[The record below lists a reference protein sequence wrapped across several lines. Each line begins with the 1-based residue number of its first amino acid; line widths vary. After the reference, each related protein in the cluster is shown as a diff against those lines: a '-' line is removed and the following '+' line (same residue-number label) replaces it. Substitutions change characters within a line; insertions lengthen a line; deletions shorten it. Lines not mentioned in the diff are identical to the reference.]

1 MLASSFPLMQKKFL
15 LSTFATLLLLVVF
28 RAQAQQSAEEFY
40 GAPAPADFPQEEGV
54 PVDDNASALENVPEQ
69 TSGGVFE
76 KKPFTLAFAVREG
89 YDDNLFTTE
98 TDRAASFYTNM
109 AGGIT
114 YAAESSRLQLSA
126 ALNGGVTYYYTRPG
140 NKYDYTGALNLQGAY
155 KLTQRLTINFSTNTA
170 YLAQPDLT
178 IAGGTNRQNGDYIYS
193 STTVAGAY
201 EWSDK
206 FSTDT
211 KYNFTPF
218 VYVDSSLNDSQGR
231 IEQTLSQSFRWL
243 VLPKTTGVLEYRAN
257 PVTYFSAPL
266 NNFGQFF
273 LLGVDQI
280 FSSKFKITARGGAEL
295 RFYNT
300 DNDNPDYFGPFG
312 ELNGSYEYQKA
323 SSIGLN
329 MRYGTEGSGLNGA
342 PTRQTFRVGFN
353 LVQGITPKLS
363 FTGGMNYQ
371 NNFYNEFD
379 KQDASPEFY
388 ENIIEFSLGANFK
401 MTKNMILQGGYTYT
415 IDMAPESEQL
425 SYQRN
430 VAFVGMNL
438 DF

>member
-1 MLASSFPLMQKKFL
+1 MLKYIAFLTVCAAFSSAVAL
-15 LSTFATLLLLVVF
+15 
-28 RAQAQQSAEEFY
+28 AQQPAEEFY

-54 PVDDNASALENVPEQ
+54 PVDYNASALENAEVAISE
-69 TSGGVFE
+69 GAFE
-76 KKPFTLAFAVREG
+76 DNPFTFAFALREG

-98 TDRAASFYTNM
+98 TNRAESFYTNM
-109 AGGIT
+109 AGGIN
-114 YAAESSRLQLSA
+114 YAAESSRLQLAA

-140 NKYDYTGALNLQGAY
+140 NKVDYTGALNLQGVY
-155 KLTQRLTINFSTNTA
+155 RLSQRLTINFSTNTA
-170 YLAQPDLT
+170 YLSQPDLT

-201 EWSDK
+201 QWSEK

-218 VYVDSSLNDSQGR
+218 YYVENSLNDSQGR
-231 IEQTLSQSFRWL
+231 IEQTISQSFRWL

-257 PVTYFSAPL
+257 PVTYYSAPL
-266 NNFGQFF
+266 DNFGQFF

-280 FSSKFKITARGGAEL
+280 FSSKFKVTARGGAEL
-295 RFYNT
+295 RLYNT
-300 DNDNPDYFGPFG
+300 DNENPEYFGPFA
-312 ELNGSYEYQKA
+312 ELNGLYEYQKN

-329 MRYGTEGSGLNGA
+329 LRYGTEASGLNGA
-342 PTRQTFRVGFN
+342 ATRQTFRIGFN
-353 LVQGITPKLS
+353 VIQGITPKLS
-363 FTGGMNYQ
+363 FTAGMNYQ
-371 NNFYNEFD
+371 NNFYDEFD
-379 KQDASPEFY
+379 KQALSPDFY

-401 MTKNMILQGGYTYT
+401 ITKTLVFQGGYTYT
-415 IDMAPESEQL
+415 IDTAPESEQL

-430 VAFVGMNL
+430 VAFIGLNM

>member
-1 MLASSFPLMQKKFL
+1 MQKKSRLCSLAAFFL
-15 LSTFATLLLLVVF
+15 FVTLH
-28 RAQAQQSAEEFY
+28 AQAQQSSEEFY

-54 PVDDNASALENVPEQ
+54 PVDDNAAALENIPEKV
-69 TSGGVFE
+69 SEGAFE
-76 KKPFTLAFAVREG
+76 EKPFSLDFAVREG

-98 TDRAASFYTNM
+98 TDRSASFYTNM
-109 AGGIT
+109 AGGVT
-114 YAAESSRLQLSA
+114 YTAESSRLQLSA

-140 NKYDYTGALNLQGAY
+140 NKFDYTGALNLQGAY
-155 KLTQRLTINFSTNTA
+155 KLSQRLTINFSTNTA

-201 EWSDK
+201 EWSEK

-218 VYVDSSLNDSQGR
+218 LYVESALNDSQGR

-243 VLPKTTGVLEYRAN
+243 ILPKTTGIVEYRAN

-266 NNFGQFF
+266 DSFGQFF

-295 RFYNT
+295 RFYNS
-300 DNDNPDYFGPFG
+300 DNDNPNYVGPFG
-312 ELNGSYEYQKA
+312 ELNGMYEYQKA

-353 LVQGITPKLS
+353 IVQGITPKLS
-363 FTGGMNYQ
+363 FTGGLNYQ

-379 KQDASPEFY
+379 KQDESPEFY
-388 ENIIEFSLGANFK
+388 ENIIEFALGANFK
-401 MTKNMILQGGYTYT
+401 MTKDLILQGGYTYT
-415 IDMAPESEQL
+415 IDMAPASEQL

-430 VAFVGMNL
+430 VAFVGMDL
-438 DF
+438 AF

>member
-1 MLASSFPLMQKKFL
+1 
-15 LSTFATLLLLVVF
+15 
-28 RAQAQQSAEEFY
+28 
-40 GAPAPADFPQEEGV
+40 
-54 PVDDNASALENVPEQ
+54 
-69 TSGGVFE
+69 
-76 KKPFTLAFAVREG
+76 
-89 YDDNLFTTE
+89 
-98 TDRAASFYTNM
+98 
-109 AGGIT
+109 
-114 YAAESSRLQLSA
+114 
-126 ALNGGVTYYYTRPG
+126 
-140 NKYDYTGALNLQGAY
+140 
-155 KLTQRLTINFSTNTA
+155 
-170 YLAQPDLT
+170 
-178 IAGGTNRQNGDYIYS
+178 
-193 STTVAGAY
+193 
-201 EWSDK
+201 
-206 FSTDT
+206 
-211 KYNFTPF
+211 
-218 VYVDSSLNDSQGR
+218 
-231 IEQTLSQSFRWL
+231 
-243 VLPKTTGVLEYRAN
+243 LEYRAN

>member
-1 MLASSFPLMQKKFL
+1 MQQKSYLCAFV
-15 LSTFATLLLLVVF
+15 ALLLFVNLH
-28 RAQAQQSAEEFY
+28 AQAQQSSEEFY

-54 PVDDNASALENVPEQ
+54 PVDDNAAALENIPEKVSQ
-69 TSGGVFE
+69 GAFE
-76 KKPFTLAFAVREG
+76 EKPFTLDFAVREG

-98 TDRAASFYTNM
+98 TNRSASFYTNM
-109 AGGIT
+109 AGGVT
-114 YAAESSRLQLSA
+114 YTAESSRLQLSA
-126 ALNGGVTYYYTRPG
+126 TLNGGVTYYYTRPG
-140 NKYDYTGALNLQGAY
+140 NKFDYTGALNLQGAY
-155 KLTQRLTINFSTNTA
+155 KLSQRLTINFSTNTA

-201 EWSDK
+201 QWSEK

-218 VYVDSSLNDSQGR
+218 LYVDSSLNDNQGR

-266 NNFGQFF
+266 DSFGQFF

-295 RFYNT
+295 RFYNS
-300 DNDNPDYFGPFG
+300 DNDNPNYVGPFA
-312 ELNGSYEYQKA
+312 ELNGLYEYQK
-323 SSIGLN
+323 SSSVGLN
-329 MRYGTEGSGLNGA
+329 MRYGTEGSGLDGA

-353 LVQGITPKLS
+353 IVQGITPKLS
-363 FTGGMNYQ
+363 FTGGLNYQ

-379 KQDASPEFY
+379 KQDESPEFY
-388 ENIIEFSLGANFK
+388 ENIIEFALGANFK
-401 MTKNMILQGGYTYT
+401 MTKDLILQGGYTYT
-415 IDMAPESEQL
+415 IDMAPASEQL

-430 VAFVGMNL
+430 VAFVGMDL
-438 DF
+438 AF